1 MFQTQHDFFYI
12 QTQSQDV
19 WPDFL
24 ELQAEITRLSAEN
37 ADMAAQ
43 WDVFIHATAESQTQ
57 TIEDALRSEAQV
69 AADEAQ
75 KAVDDAEKA
84 LADAEA
90 ALAEVTKPVTSQT
103 PI

>member
-1 MFQTQHDFFYI
+1 MFPTTHPPFEI
-12 QTQSQDV
+12 QTGSGIY
-19 WPDFL
+19 WIDFT
-24 ELQAEITRLSAEN
+24 ELDAEITRLSAEN

-43 WDVFIHATAESQTQ
+43 WDAFIHATAESQTQ